1 MLKQIKSK
9 ILNQFPIFSRPFGN
23 TAVESEFGNA
33 IYANQKQK
41 FEYFGRENK
50 RMYAY
55 IAFTFGAR
63 SIVDLIYKT
72 EAFLWLDSSNLH
84 ICVHAVRLITAS
96 EKCN

>member
-9 ILNQFPIFSRPFGN
+9 IVNQFPIFSRPFGN

-50 RMYAY
+50 RM
-55 IAFTFGAR
+55 
-63 SIVDLIYKT
+63 
-72 EAFLWLDSSNLH
+72 
-84 ICVHAVRLITAS
+84 
-96 EKCN
+96 

>member
-9 ILNQFPIFSRPFGN
+9 IVNQFPIFSRPFGN

-50 RMYAY
+50 RMFSS
-55 IAFTFGAR
+55 FTFGAR
-63 SIVDLIYKT
+63 SIIDLNCKI
-72 EAFLWLDSSNLH
+72 EAFLRLDSSNLH
-84 ICVHAVRLITAS
+84 ICARCSAEDYYS
-96 EKCN
+96 K